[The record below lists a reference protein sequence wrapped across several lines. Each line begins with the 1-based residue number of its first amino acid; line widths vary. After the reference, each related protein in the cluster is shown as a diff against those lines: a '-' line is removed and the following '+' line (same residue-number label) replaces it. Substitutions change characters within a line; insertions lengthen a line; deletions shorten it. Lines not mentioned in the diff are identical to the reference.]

1 MPRSDR
7 SVSFLK
13 FTVSKSQLSP
23 LGFSEMYTDEVLS
36 VELSGMACHR
46 QATEWGPVRP
56 FQMGITPS
64 PSEQSEGTMGST
76 VRALL
81 MCLWQAISCNSSIT
95 SEVELCQRKPNTGRT
110 PVSDRQN
117 GAYSERMASLA
128 TA

>member
-36 VELSGMACHR
+36 VELSGIACHR
-46 QATEWGPVRP
+46 QATEWGPIRP

-64 PSEQSEGTMGST
+64 PSEQT
-76 VRALL
+76 VWGYNGEHFQSPANVSVASNLL
-81 MCLWQAISCNSSIT
+81 
-95 SEVELCQRKPNTGRT
+95 
-110 PVSDRQN
+110 
-117 GAYSERMASLA
+117 
-128 TA
+128 